1 MDKSKLDKFLNK
13 YYLGGNVNS
22 VAIKSDGN
30 GLSTRFVSGDKSLLG
45 EVKLKNYSITEA
57 DFGVYQTDALL
68 KMLSVLDND
77 VSVDLVKAEEK
88 AISLDAKDSGAKVR
102 YMLSDLSVINTP
114 PQLKQIPEFELLLNV
129 DKTFVSKFISG
140 KGALPDVESF
150 TIVSGDKPEVIIGYS
165 SIATNRVAVPVENQT
180 DNTIDNIS
188 FNANLFKDVLE
199 ANKECESAVLEV
211 SSEGLARITFNVND
225 YESTY
230 YLVAV
235 QNVN

>member
-1 MDKSKLDKFLNK
+1 MDKSKLVKFINK

-22 VAIKSDGN
+22 VAINSDGN

-140 KGALPDVESF
+140 KGALPDTESF
-150 TIVSGDKPEVIIGYS
+150 TIVSGDNPEVVIGYS

>member
-1 MDKSKLDKFLNK
+1 MDKSKLVKFINK
-13 YYLGGNVNS
+13 YYLSGNVNS
-22 VAIKSDGN
+22 VAINSDGN

-45 EVKLKNYSITEA
+45 EVKLNNYSITQA

-150 TIVSGDKPEVIIGYS
+150 TIVSGDKPEVVIGYS
-165 SIATNRVAVPVENQT
+165 SIATNRIAVPVENQT

>member
-1 MDKSKLDKFLNK
+1 MDKSKLVKFINK

-22 VAIKSDGN
+22 VAINSDGN

-150 TIVSGDKPEVIIGYS
+150 TIVSGDKPEVVIGYS

>member
-1 MDKSKLDKFLNK
+1 MDKSKLVKFINK
-13 YYLGGNVNS
+13 YYLSGNVNS
-22 VAIKSDGN
+22 VAINSDGN

-45 EVKLKNYSITEA
+45 EVKLNNYSITQA

>member
-1 MDKSKLDKFLNK
+1 MDKSKLVKFINK

-22 VAIKSDGN
+22 VAINSDGN

-45 EVKLKNYSITEA
+45 EVKLNNYSITQA

-77 VSVDLVKAEEK
+77 ISVDLVKADEK
-88 AISLDAKDSGAKVR
+88 AISIDAKDSGAKVR

-140 KGALPDVESF
+140 KGALPDTESF
-150 TIVSGDKPEVIIGYS
+150 TIVSGDKPEVVIGYS

-211 SSEGLARITFNVND
+211 SSEGLARITFNVGD
-225 YESTY
+225 YKSTY

>member
-1 MDKSKLDKFLNK
+1 MDKSKLVKFINK
-13 YYLGGNVNS
+13 YYLSGNVNS
-22 VAIKSDGN
+22 VAINSDGN

-45 EVKLKNYSITEA
+45 EVKLNNYSITQA

-129 DKTFVSKFISG
+129 DKTFISKFISG

-199 ANKECESAVLEV
+199 ANKECEAAVLEV
-211 SSEGLARITFNVND
+211 SSEGLARITFNVGD

>member
-1 MDKSKLDKFLNK
+1 MDKSKLVKFINK

-22 VAIKSDGN
+22 VAINSDGN

-45 EVKLKNYSITEA
+45 EVKLNNYSITKA

-77 VSVDLVKAEEK
+77 VSIDLVKAEEK

-140 KGALPDVESF
+140 KGALPDTESF
-150 TIVSGDKPEVIIGYS
+150 TIVSGDKPEVVIGYS

-199 ANKECESAVLEV
+199 ANKECEAAVLEV
-211 SSEGLARITFNVND
+211 SSEGLARITFNVGD
-225 YESTY
+225 YKSTY

>member
-1 MDKSKLDKFLNK
+1 MDKSKLVKFINK

-22 VAIKSDGN
+22 VAINSDGN

-45 EVKLKNYSITEA
+45 EVKLNNYSITQA

-140 KGALPDVESF
+140 KGALPDTESF
-150 TIVSGDKPEVIIGYS
+150 TIVSGDNPEVVIGYS
-165 SIATNRVAVPVENQT
+165 SIATNRIAVPVENQT

-211 SSEGLARITFNVND
+211 SSEGLARITFNVGD

-230 YLVAV
+230 YVVAV

>member
-1 MDKSKLDKFLNK
+1 MDKSKLVKFINK

-22 VAIKSDGN
+22 VAINSDGN

-45 EVKLKNYSITEA
+45 EVKLNNYSITQA

-150 TIVSGDKPEVIIGYS
+150 TIVSGDKPEVVIGYS
-165 SIATNRVAVPVENQT
+165 SIATNRIAVPVENQT

>member
-1 MDKSKLDKFLNK
+1 MDKSKLVKFINK

-22 VAIKSDGN
+22 VAINSDGN

-45 EVKLKNYSITEA
+45 EVKLNNYSITQA

-77 VSVDLVKAEEK
+77 VSIDLVKAEEK
-88 AISLDAKDSGAKVR
+88 AISIDAKDSGAKVR

-199 ANKECESAVLEV
+199 ANKECEAAVLEV
-211 SSEGLARITFNVND
+211 SSEGLARITFNVGD

>member
-1 MDKSKLDKFLNK
+1 MDKSKLVKFINK
-13 YYLGGNVNS
+13 YYLSGNVNS
-22 VAIKSDGN
+22 VAINSDGN

-45 EVKLKNYSITEA
+45 EVKLNNYSITQA

-114 PQLKQIPEFELLLNV
+114 PQLKQIPEFELVLNV

-140 KGALPDVESF
+140 KGALPDTESF

>member
-1 MDKSKLDKFLNK
+1 MDKSKLVKFINK
-13 YYLGGNVNS
+13 YYLSGNVNS
-22 VAIKSDGN
+22 VAINSDGN

-77 VSVDLVKAEEK
+77 VSIDLVKAEEK

-140 KGALPDVESF
+140 KGALPDTESF
-150 TIVSGDKPEVIIGYS
+150 TVISGDKTEVVIGYS
-165 SIATNRVAVPVENQT
+165 SIATNRVAIPVENQT

-211 SSEGLARITFNVND
+211 SSEGLARITFNIND

>member
-1 MDKSKLDKFLNK
+1 MDKSKLVKFINK
-13 YYLGGNVNS
+13 YYLSGNVNS
-22 VAIKSDGN
+22 VAINSDGN

-45 EVKLKNYSITEA
+45 EVKLNNYSITQA

-140 KGALPDVESF
+140 KGALPDTESF
-150 TIVSGDKPEVIIGYS
+150 TVISGDKTEVVIGYS

-199 ANKECESAVLEV
+199 ANKECEAAVLEV
-211 SSEGLARITFNVND
+211 SSEGLARIKYNVND

>member
-1 MDKSKLDKFLNK
+1 MDKSKLVKFINK
-13 YYLGGNVNS
+13 YYLSGNVNS
-22 VAIKSDGN
+22 VAINSDGN

-77 VSVDLVKAEEK
+77 ISVDLIKAEDK

-150 TIVSGDKPEVIIGYS
+150 TIVSGDKPEVVIGYS

-199 ANKECESAVLEV
+199 ANKECEAAVLEV
-211 SSEGLARITFNVND
+211 SSEGLARITFNFSD

>member
-1 MDKSKLDKFLNK
+1 MDKSKLVKFINK

-22 VAIKSDGN
+22 VAINSDGN

-45 EVKLKNYSITEA
+45 EVKLNNYSITKA

-77 VSVDLVKAEEK
+77 ISVELVTADEK
-88 AISLDAKDSGAKVR
+88 AISLNAKDGGASVR

-140 KGALPDVESF
+140 KGALPDTESF
-150 TIVSGDKPEVIIGYS
+150 TIVSGDKPEVVIGYS

-199 ANKECESAVLEV
+199 ANKECEAAVLEV
-211 SSEGLARITFNVND
+211 SSEGLARITFNVGD
-225 YESTY
+225 YKSTY

>member
-1 MDKSKLDKFLNK
+1 MDKSKLVKFINK
-13 YYLGGNVNS
+13 YYLSGNVNS
-22 VAIKSDGN
+22 VAINSDGN

-77 VSVDLVKAEEK
+77 ISVDLIKAEDK

-140 KGALPDVESF
+140 KGALPDTESF
-150 TIVSGDKPEVIIGYS
+150 TIVSGDKPEVVIGYS

-199 ANKECESAVLEV
+199 ANKECEAAVLEV
-211 SSEGLARITFNVND
+211 SSEGLARITFNVSD

>member
-1 MDKSKLDKFLNK
+1 MDKSKLVKFINK
-13 YYLGGNVNS
+13 YYLSGNVNS
-22 VAIKSDGN
+22 VAINSDGN

-45 EVKLKNYSITEA
+45 EVKLNNYSITEA
-57 DFGVYQTDALL
+57 DFGVYQTDVLL

-129 DKTFVSKFISG
+129 DKTFINKFISG
-140 KGALPDVESF
+140 KGALPDTESF
-150 TIVSGDKPEVIIGYS
+150 TVISGDKTEVVIGYS
-165 SIATNRVAVPVENQT
+165 SIATNRVAIPVENQT

-199 ANKECESAVLEV
+199 ANKECEAAVLEV
-211 SSEGLARITFNVND
+211 SSEGLARITFNVGD

>member
-1 MDKSKLDKFLNK
+1 MDKSKLVKFINK
-13 YYLGGNVNS
+13 YYLSGNVNS
-22 VAIKSDGN
+22 VAINSDGN

-77 VSVDLVKAEEK
+77 VSIDLVKAEDK

-140 KGALPDVESF
+140 KGALPDTESF
-150 TIVSGDKPEVIIGYS
+150 TIVSGDKPEVVIGYS

-199 ANKECESAVLEV
+199 ANKECEAAVLEV
-211 SSEGLARITFNVND
+211 SSEGLARITFNVSD

>member
-1 MDKSKLDKFLNK
+1 MDKSKLVKFINK

-22 VAIKSDGN
+22 VAINSDGN

-77 VSVDLVKAEEK
+77 ISVDLVKAEEK
-88 AISLDAKDSGAKVR
+88 AISIDAKDSGAKVR

-140 KGALPDVESF
+140 KGALPDTESF
-150 TIVSGDKPEVIIGYS
+150 TIVSGDKPEVVIGYS

-199 ANKECESAVLEV
+199 ANKECEAAVLEV
-211 SSEGLARITFNVND
+211 SSEGLARITFNVGD
-225 YESTY
+225 YKSTY

>member
-1 MDKSKLDKFLNK
+1 MDKSKLVKFINK

-22 VAIKSDGN
+22 VAINSDGN

-45 EVKLKNYSITEA
+45 EVKLNNYSITQA

-77 VSVDLVKAEEK
+77 VSVDLVKAEDK

-129 DKTFVSKFISG
+129 DKTFISKFISG

-199 ANKECESAVLEV
+199 ANKECEAAVLEV
-211 SSEGLARITFNVND
+211 SSEGLARITFNVGD

>member
-1 MDKSKLDKFLNK
+1 MDKSKLVKFINK

-22 VAIKSDGN
+22 VAINSDGN

-77 VSVDLVKAEEK
+77 ISVDLVKAEEK
-88 AISLDAKDSGAKVR
+88 AISIDAKDSGAKVR

-140 KGALPDVESF
+140 KGALPDTESF
-150 TIVSGDKPEVIIGYS
+150 TIVSGDNPEVVIGYS

-199 ANKECESAVLEV
+199 ANKECEAAVLEV
-211 SSEGLARITFNVND
+211 SSEGLARITFNVGD

>member
-1 MDKSKLDKFLNK
+1 MDKSKLVKFINK

-22 VAIKSDGN
+22 VAINSDGK

-45 EVKLKNYSITEA
+45 EVKLNNYSITEA

-77 VSVDLVKAEEK
+77 ISVDLVKAEEK

-140 KGALPDVESF
+140 KGALPDTESF

>member
-1 MDKSKLDKFLNK
+1 MDKSKLVKFINK

-22 VAIKSDGN
+22 VAINSDGK

-45 EVKLKNYSITEA
+45 EVKLNNYSITEA

-77 VSVDLVKAEEK
+77 ISVDLVKAEEK

-140 KGALPDVESF
+140 KGALPDTESF
-150 TIVSGDKPEVIIGYS
+150 TIVSGDNPEVVIGYS

-211 SSEGLARITFNVND
+211 SSEGLARITFNIND

>member
-1 MDKSKLDKFLNK
+1 MDKSKLVKFINK

-22 VAIKSDGN
+22 VAINSDGN

-199 ANKECESAVLEV
+199 ANKECEAAVLEV
-211 SSEGLARITFNVND
+211 SSEGLARITFNVGD

>member
-1 MDKSKLDKFLNK
+1 MDKSKLVKFINK
-13 YYLGGNVNS
+13 YYLSGNVNS
-22 VAIKSDGN
+22 VAINSDGN
-30 GLSTRFVSGDKSLLG
+30 GLSTRFVSGDKSWLV

-77 VSVDLVKAEEK
+77 ISVDLIKAEEK

-140 KGALPDVESF
+140 KGALPDTESF
-150 TIVSGDKPEVIIGYS
+150 TIVSGDKPEVVIGYS

-199 ANKECESAVLEV
+199 ANKECEAAVLEV
-211 SSEGLARITFNVND
+211 SSEGLARITFNVSD

>member
-1 MDKSKLDKFLNK
+1 MDKSKLVKFINK
-13 YYLGGNVNS
+13 YYLSGNVNS
-22 VAIKSDGN
+22 VAINSDGN

-57 DFGVYQTDALL
+57 DFGVYQTDVLL

-199 ANKECESAVLEV
+199 ANKECEAAVLEV
-211 SSEGLARITFNVND
+211 SSEGLARITFNVGD

>member
-1 MDKSKLDKFLNK
+1 MDKSKLVKFINK

-22 VAIKSDGN
+22 VAINSDGN

-45 EVKLKNYSITEA
+45 EVKLNNYSITQA

-140 KGALPDVESF
+140 KGALPDTESF
-150 TIVSGDKPEVIIGYS
+150 TIVSGDKPEVVIGYS

>member
-1 MDKSKLDKFLNK
+1 MDKSKLVKFINK

-22 VAIKSDGN
+22 VAINSDGN

-129 DKTFVSKFISG
+129 DKTFISKFISG

-150 TIVSGDKPEVIIGYS
+150 TIVSGDKPEVVIGYS
-165 SIATNRVAVPVENQT
+165 SIATNRIAVPVENQT

>member
-1 MDKSKLDKFLNK
+1 MDKSKLVKFINK
-13 YYLGGNVNS
+13 YYLSGNVNS
-22 VAIKSDGN
+22 VAINSDGN

-57 DFGVYQTDALL
+57 DFGVYQTDVLL

-140 KGALPDVESF
+140 KGALPDTESF
-150 TIVSGDKPEVIIGYS
+150 TIVSGDNPEVVIGYS

-199 ANKECESAVLEV
+199 ANKECEAAVLEV
-211 SSEGLARITFNVND
+211 SSEGLARITFNVGD

>member
-1 MDKSKLDKFLNK
+1 MDKSKLVKFINK
-13 YYLGGNVNS
+13 YYLSGNVNS
-22 VAIKSDGN
+22 VAVSSNGN

-45 EVKLKNYSITEA
+45 EVKLNNYAITEA
-57 DFGVYQTDALL
+57 EFGVYTTDILL

-77 VSVDLVKAEEK
+77 ISVGLVKADEK
-88 AISLDAKDSGAKVR
+88 AISLDAKDGGASVR

-114 PQLKQIPEFELLLNV
+114 PQLKQIPEFELQLKV
-129 DKTFVSKFISG
+129 DSTFIKKFISG
-140 KGALPDVESF
+140 KGALPDTESF
-150 TIVSGDKPEVIIGYS
+150 TVISGDKTEVVIGYS
-165 SIATNRVAVPVENQT
+165 SIATNRVAIPVENQT

-211 SSEGLARITFNVND
+211 SSEGLARITFNIND

>member
-1 MDKSKLDKFLNK
+1 MDKSKLVKFINK

-22 VAIKSDGN
+22 VAINSDGN

-129 DKTFVSKFISG
+129 DKTFISKFISG

-150 TIVSGDKPEVIIGYS
+150 TIVSGDKPEVVIGYS

>member
-1 MDKSKLDKFLNK
+1 MDKSKLVKFINK

-22 VAIKSDGN
+22 VAINSDGN

-45 EVKLKNYSITEA
+45 EVKLNNYSITQA

-77 VSVDLVKAEEK
+77 VSIDLVKAEEK

-129 DKTFVSKFISG
+129 DKTFISKFISG

-150 TIVSGDKPEVIIGYS
+150 TIVSGDKPEVVIGYS
-165 SIATNRVAVPVENQT
+165 SIATNRIAVPVENQT

>member
-1 MDKSKLDKFLNK
+1 MDKSKLVKFINK
-13 YYLGGNVNS
+13 YYLSGNVNS
-22 VAIKSDGN
+22 VAINSDGN

-57 DFGVYQTDALL
+57 DFGVYQTDVLL

-77 VSVDLVKAEEK
+77 ISVDLVKAEEK

-140 KGALPDVESF
+140 KGALPDTESF

-199 ANKECESAVLEV
+199 ANKECEAAVLEV
-211 SSEGLARITFNVND
+211 SSEGLARITFNVGD

>member
-1 MDKSKLDKFLNK
+1 MDKSKLVKFINK
-13 YYLGGNVNS
+13 YYLSGNVNS
-22 VAIKSDGN
+22 VAINSDGN

-45 EVKLKNYSITEA
+45 EVKLNNYSITEA

-77 VSVDLVKAEEK
+77 VSIDLVKAEEK

-140 KGALPDVESF
+140 KGALPDTESF
-150 TIVSGDKPEVIIGYS
+150 TIVSGDNPEVVIGYS

-199 ANKECESAVLEV
+199 ANKECEAAVLEV
-211 SSEGLARITFNVND
+211 SSEGLARITFNVGD

>member
-1 MDKSKLDKFLNK
+1 MDKSKLVKFINK

-22 VAIKSDGN
+22 VAINSDGN

-45 EVKLKNYSITEA
+45 EVKLNNYSITQA

-129 DKTFVSKFISG
+129 DKTFISKFISG

-199 ANKECESAVLEV
+199 ANKECEAAVLEV
-211 SSEGLARITFNVND
+211 SSEGLARITFNVGD

>member
-1 MDKSKLDKFLNK
+1 MDKSKLVKFINK

-22 VAIKSDGN
+22 VAINSDGN

-45 EVKLKNYSITEA
+45 EVKLNNYSITQA

-77 VSVDLVKAEEK
+77 VSIDLVKAEEK

-140 KGALPDVESF
+140 KGALPDTESF
-150 TIVSGDKPEVIIGYS
+150 TIVSGDKPEVVIGYS
-165 SIATNRVAVPVENQT
+165 SIATNRIAVPVENQT

>member
-1 MDKSKLDKFLNK
+1 MDKSKLVKFINK
-13 YYLGGNVNS
+13 YYLSGNVNS
-22 VAIKSDGN
+22 VAINSDGN

-45 EVKLKNYSITEA
+45 
-57 DFGVYQTDALL
+57 ALL

-199 ANKECESAVLEV
+199 ANKECEAAVLEV
-211 SSEGLARITFNVND
+211 SSEGLARITFNVGD

>member
-1 MDKSKLDKFLNK
+1 MDKSKLVKFINK
-13 YYLGGNVNS
+13 YYLSGNVNS
-22 VAIKSDGN
+22 VAINSDGN

-45 EVKLKNYSITEA
+45 EVKLNNYSITEA

-140 KGALPDVESF
+140 KGALPDTESF
-150 TIVSGDKPEVIIGYS
+150 TIVSGDNPEVVIGYS
-165 SIATNRVAVPVENQT
+165 SIATNRVAVPVQNQT

-199 ANKECESAVLEV
+199 ANKECEAAVLEV
-211 SSEGLARITFNVND
+211 SSEGLARITFNVGD